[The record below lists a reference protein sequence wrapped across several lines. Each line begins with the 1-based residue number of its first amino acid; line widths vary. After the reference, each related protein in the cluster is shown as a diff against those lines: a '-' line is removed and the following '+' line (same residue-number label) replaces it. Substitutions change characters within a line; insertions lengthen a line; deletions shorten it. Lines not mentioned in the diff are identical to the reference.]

1 MKKLYPLLSVLFL
14 IYWSCDDSKT
24 ECKDCT
30 KLFDTQFSITEL
42 DSIVQDLENYHS
54 TGSVY
59 YENWNEFMNHNFDNP
74 ELGINQTDEVC
85 TKSGFM
91 VSVDPISNREEKEDI
106 WYSNGFNDSDSL
118 FDGSDT
124 TIFILG
130 TMYYDCQ

>member
-1 MKKLYPLLSVLFL
+1 MKRLYPLLFISVL
-14 IYWSCDDSKT
+14 IYWGCEGTTK
-24 ECKDCT
+24 CKDCT

-59 YENWNEFMNHNFDNP
+59 YENWDEFMNHNFDNP

-91 VSVDPISNREEKEDI
+91 VSVDPISSREEKEDI

-130 TMYYDCQ
+130 TMYYECQ

>member
-1 MKKLYPLLSVLFL
+1 MKKILLLFPILFL
-14 IYWSCDDSKT
+14 IYWGCEPKT

-42 DSIVQDLENYHS
+42 DSIVQSLENYHS
-54 TGSVY
+54 TDTEY
-59 YENWNEFMNHNFDNP
+59 YENWDEFMNLNFHNS

-85 TKSGFM
+85 TKYGFM

-118 FDGSDT
+118 FDGSDN

>member
-1 MKKLYPLLSVLFL
+1 MKQLLTILLSFSLL
-14 IYWSCDDSKT
+14 MMGCGSKT

-30 KLFDTQFSITEL
+30 KLYDTQFSITEL
-42 DSIVQDLENYHS
+42 DSIVQGLENYHS
-54 TGSVY
+54 TDSVY
-59 YENWNEFMNHNFDNP
+59 YENWDEFMNLNFHNP

-85 TKSGFM
+85 TKYGFM

>member
-1 MKKLYPLLSVLFL
+1 MVNLRLMEDRLERYDRKLV
-14 IYWSCDDSKT
+14 
-24 ECKDCT
+24 
-30 KLFDTQFSITEL
+30 EL
-42 DSIVQDLENYHS
+42 DDELIDSDYGDRNVKDIKADIK
-54 TGSVY
+54 Y

-85 TKSGFM
+85 TKYGFM

>member
-1 MKKLYPLLSVLFL
+1 MKQLLTILLSFSLL
-14 IYWSCDDSKT
+14 MMGCEAKT

-42 DSIVQDLENYHS
+42 DSIVQSLENYHS
-54 TGSVY
+54 TDSVY
-59 YENWNEFMNHNFDNP
+59 YENWDEFMNLNFHNS

-85 TKSGFM
+85 TKYGFM
-91 VSVDPISNREEKEDI
+91 VSVDPISDREEKEDI
-106 WYSNGFNDSDSL
+106 WYSNGFDDSDSL

-130 TMYYDCQ
+130 IMYYDCQ

>member
-14 IYWSCDDSKT
+14 IYWGCDDSQT

-42 DSIVQDLENYHS
+42 DSIVQGLENYHS
-54 TGSVY
+54 TDSVY
-59 YENWNEFMNHNFDNP
+59 YENWDEFMNLNFHNS

-85 TKSGFM
+85 SKDGFM

-124 TIFILG
+124 TVFILG

>member
-1 MKKLYPLLSVLFL
+1 MKKILPLLPILFL
-14 IYWSCDDSKT
+14 IYWGCEPKT

-42 DSIVQDLENYHS
+42 DSIVHSLENYHS
-54 TGSVY
+54 TDTEY
-59 YENWNEFMNHNFDNP
+59 YENWDEFMNLNFHNSEF
-74 ELGINQTDEVC
+74 GINQTDEVC
-85 TKSGFM
+85 TKYGFM
-91 VSVDPISNREEKEDI
+91 VSVDPISDREEKEDI

>member
-1 MKKLYPLLSVLFL
+1 MMG
-14 IYWSCDDSKT
+14 CEAKT

-42 DSIVQDLENYHS
+42 DSIVQSLENYHS
-54 TGSVY
+54 TDSVY
-59 YENWNEFMNHNFDNP
+59 YENWDEFMNLNFHNS

-85 TKSGFM
+85 TKYGFM
-91 VSVDPISNREEKEDI
+91 VSVDPISDREEKEDI
-106 WYSNGFNDSDSL
+106 WYSNGFDDSDSL

-130 TMYYDCQ
+130 IMYYDCQ